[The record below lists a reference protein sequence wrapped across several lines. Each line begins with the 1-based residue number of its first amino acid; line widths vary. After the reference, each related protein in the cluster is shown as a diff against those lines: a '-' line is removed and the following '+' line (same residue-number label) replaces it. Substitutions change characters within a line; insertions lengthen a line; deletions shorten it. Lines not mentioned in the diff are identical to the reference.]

1 MVLTREIQFCEWFLY
16 GLQIELGTEKPQI
29 APHLP
34 FGRDV
39 FHSKWLLWLAD
50 RANSI
55 GWDLWNRYWH
65 RCKNTFVLTAK
76 YLFPQCLVRVGF
88 FHDQPN
94 GLKKNVHFNFQFNI
108 SSFFSILVILF
119 EFVAVFFLFQ
129 IFYLHLQY
137 RVAVL
142 ILPFWDRFPFHLRL
156 FSSF

>member
-1 MVLTREIQFCEWFLY
+1 MVFWHNGHDRPIENIRVGTIYFVRVLNNISKYVLTREIQFCEWFLY

-94 GLKKNVHFNFQFNI
+94 VLKKKMYILILNSTFPL
-108 SSFFSILVILF
+108 FFRFVILF
-119 EFVAVFFLFQ
+119 EFVV
-129 IFYLHLQY
+129 
-137 RVAVL
+137 
-142 ILPFWDRFPFHLRL
+142 
-156 FSSF
+156 

>member
-1 MVLTREIQFCEWFLY
+1 MGTIYFVRVLNNISKYVLTREIQFCEWFLY

-94 GLKKNVHFNFQFNI
+94 VLKKKMYIFIFNSIFLLFFQF
-108 SSFFSILVILF
+108 
-119 EFVAVFFLFQ
+119 
-129 IFYLHLQY
+129 
-137 RVAVL
+137 
-142 ILPFWDRFPFHLRL
+142 
-156 FSSF
+156 